1 MIDTIVNAVLVA
13 FLILGVSWVLAVVM
27 FGVTTNFMG
36 MV

>member
-1 MIDTIVNAVLVA
+1 MIDTSVNAVLVA

>member
-13 FLILGVSWVLAVVM
+13 FIILGVSWVLAVVM